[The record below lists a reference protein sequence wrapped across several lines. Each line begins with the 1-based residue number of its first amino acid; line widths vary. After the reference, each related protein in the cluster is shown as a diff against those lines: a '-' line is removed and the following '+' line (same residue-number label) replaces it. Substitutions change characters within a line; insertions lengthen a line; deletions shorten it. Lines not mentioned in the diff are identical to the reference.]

1 MLRGLKSIFGL
12 LRARKAIFTNP
23 AARILA
29 EAPGAILPMPL
40 NVNDMRRALNS
51 TDPVQDLRCAL
62 SALHGLR
69 SGQLRL
75 LKLTD
80 IDGARLIVGDRVI
93 VFVAPV
99 RERLTA
105 YLNHRTARRPATANP
120 CLFTHPLYA
129 NGTDPVG
136 PASSTHAWAP
146 TSTPATCHRPTPAR
160 SPRRRRCQ
168 THQRDVRP
176 DHRHRSA
183 LHGHPGPPRLERSGP
198 SHAQITVIPGGCTP
212 LKTTLSAAR
221 RSQQRLCRMRRG
233 HRKAWRGGC
242 PGLFPEAGD
251 ARSPPPWC
259 GDGLRQTDGC
269 DVRPAAGRALGWLA
283 AGRWADSP

>member
-1 MLRGLKSIFGL
+1 LSAIVPDDVRAALPPSGANRCRMLRGLKSIFGL

-105 YLNHRTARRPATANP
+105 YLNHRTARRLATANP
-120 CLFTHPLYA
+120 CLFTHPRYA

-136 PASSTHAWAP
+136 P
-146 TSTPATCHRPTPAR
+146 RFVYAR
-160 SPRRRRCQ
+160 LGPHLNTRDLRTDRLLQEALAVGDAKRISEMFGL
-168 THQRDVRP
+168 TIDTAQRYTGI
-176 DHRHRSA
+176 
-183 LHGHPGPPRLERSGP
+183 LGHPGLNDPVL
-198 SHAQITVIPGGCTP
+198 HAP
-212 LKTTLSAAR
+212 
-221 RSQQRLCRMRRG
+221 
-233 HRKAWRGGC
+233 
-242 PGLFPEAGD
+242 
-251 ARSPPPWC
+251 RSP
-259 GDGLRQTDGC
+259 
-269 DVRPAAGRALGWLA
+269 
-283 AGRWADSP
+283 